1 MGVFGRARDYIEK
14 KRCVL
19 ARRNALPGDSGEA
32 GSGNGERIA
41 PATETIAGKSAPQNE
56 DSAVDKQS
64 EAVNTAEGDTP
75 TAVDDNAEIDAAI
88 NAAVQE
94 EKQEKR
100 VARYVLHQ
108 AYTVQFVI
116 IVFGAYVVFGLPYIA
131 VMVWPSGDAYQQ
143 KQYLSAML
151 DWYQHAGQSIVGD
164 PLIMLNTLALA
175 FLAAFVFIT
184 FGSRHD
190 KTWQG
195 LRVDGVIE
203 GWCRNVAAVTILC
216 NLLVCYAVCRQKGF
230 VALPPYLI
238 SIVLLF
244 LCGSLS
250 CRAFGFSLARQ
261 IRDLKKQKEEMKN
274 ERAEFAYGRKK
285 VVGSTVFYVVSIGC
299 GVGGFWIIGGVR
311 TELSSVI
318 QMSSTMSFLML
329 SVHFG
334 VIIGADRNRI
344 PRTALSAM
352 DLLFSGVYISTL
364 IDSIRG
370 NMPLIMMIVVV
381 LLEACF
387 LLPYFVFGVLRLFD
401 DLLCPLLLKNGKRL
415 KRRYYGA
422 REIRGCRFLFRV
434 RECCLYVSI
443 LPILGAIYGWVLS
456 REIKRCDKRIAELT
470 AFLEKQ
476 KGSAPTL

>member
-1 MGVFGRARDYIEK
+1 MV
-14 KRCVL
+14 
-19 ARRNALPGDSGEA
+19 
-32 GSGNGERIA
+32 

-75 TAVDDNAEIDAAI
+75 TAVDDNAEMDAAI

-151 DWYQHAGQSIVGD
+151 DWYQHAGQSMVGD

-238 SIVLLF
+238 SIALLF

-250 CRAFGFSLARQ
+250 CRAFVFPLARQ
-261 IRDLKKQKEEMKN
+261 VEDLVDQKREKEK
-274 ERAEFAYGRKK
+274 RRSEFAYGWHK
-285 VVGSTVFYVVSIGC
+285 VIVSVIVYVVSIGC
-299 GVGGFWIIGGVR
+299 GVLGCSFGCHTSSLLRRITVVLFISVCIILFCFYSIFSWHKESIFMRIIQSLTCVSFILLGVLTLIYAGIHGGV
-311 TELSSVI
+311 
-318 QMSSTMSFLML
+318 
-329 SVHFG
+329 
-334 VIIGADRNRI
+334 
-344 PRTALSAM
+344 PRAIAV
-352 DLLFSGVYISTL
+352 F
-364 IDSIRG
+364 
-370 NMPLIMMIVVV
+370 VV
-381 LLEACF
+381 LLELCF
-387 LLPYFVFGVLRLFD
+387 LLPYLLFWGAF
-401 DLLCPLLLKNGKRL
+401 LIAGEEGKTG
-415 KRRYYGA
+415 KQARY
-422 REIRGCRFLFRV
+422 RFLFRV